1 MASFKK
7 IAHRGASGEY
17 PENTRVAFEKAIEA
31 RADMIELDCQLTQ
44 DGHVV
49 VFHDQRLTRTAGVRG
64 AVKNRTLAQ
73 LKKLDVGQWRKK
85 SFKGERILTLEEALE
100 IIVGDANLCLEIKS
114 FPESAPGIELKIL
127 FILSHYDYLD
137 RTILSSFDYRAL
149 ARVRELAPEAPLGI
163 IFGSSEGV
171 DPFVA
176 AKQVGAA
183 SIHARK
189 ELASR
194 EFLER
199 AWDEGLDVYVWTV
212 NEMREMEAFAALGV
226 QGLISDYPER
236 FLKLRRH

>member
-1 MASFKK
+1 MATFKK

-17 PENTRVAFEKAIEA
+17 PENSRLAFEKAIEA

-49 VFHDQRLTRTAGVRG
+49 VFHDEHLLRTAGVRG

-73 LKKLDVGQWRKK
+73 LKKLDVGQWRKN
-85 SFKGERILTLEEALE
+85 SFAGQRILTLEEALD
-100 IIVGDANLCLEIKS
+100 IIVGNVGLCLEIKS
-114 FPESAPGIELKIL
+114 FPQSPPGIELKLL

-137 RTILSSFDYRAL
+137 RTVLASFDYHSL
-149 ARVRELAPEAPLGI
+149 ARVRELAPEAALGI
-163 IFGSSEGV
+163 IFGSTKGA

-183 SIHARK
+183 SIYARK

-194 EFLER
+194 EFLAR
-199 AWDEGLDVYVWTV
+199 AWDEGLDVCVWTV
-212 NEMREMEAFAALGV
+212 NETREMEAFAALGV
-226 QGLISDYPER
+226 QGLISDYPEK
-236 FLKLRRH
+236 FAKLGRG

>member
-137 RTILSSFDYRAL
+137 RTILSSFDCRAL

-171 DPFVA
+171 DPFVV

-183 SIHARK
+183 SVHVRK

-212 NEMREMEAFAALGV
+212 NETREMEAFAALGV

-236 FLKLRRH
+236 FLNLRRH